1 MSTWLALNLPALP
14 LQLAQRGLHAAL
26 ARNLVLAIVDGPVQ
40 RTDIVFC
47 NDKACSAGVQPGM
60 KLAAAQALAH
70 DLLAI
75 RRDAQRERMALEEL
89 ACWAYQFSARIA
101 HFQIRNSSGVLIE
114 TGASERLFGGRDA
127 LRQRIVGALRS
138 LGYRATD
145 ASAATPTAA
154 RILACARELGLRPP
168 DAVAAPE
175 LPSALGPL
183 PLRLLGWEEQINET
197 LHALGLRTIG
207 QVLALPREAFARRFG
222 AQQLSDLDRM
232 LGTIPDPHPLFTPL
246 EQFRAHIELPADL
259 VDVAQLTVPVHR
271 LLRLLEGFLRGQGT
285 GATALLLRIHHS
297 ARREQPIAPTM
308 IDLALAVPERDA
320 QRLLRLLTE
329 RLTRVSLP
337 EPAIR
342 LELELERMAELVPSN
357 GSFLPPVPKS
367 AAQGIDAL
375 QLAETLHARLGSAGV
390 FQLQA
395 LSDHR
400 PEFAYR
406 IVPLAPGLPYR
417 QSQTPLPTQRPLM
430 ILPTP
435 HRLPTT
441 PKESG
446 TPHYGDGGPLALLA
460 GPERIEAGWWDLGQA
475 QRATVHRDYFVARNR
490 SGQTLWIYR
499 ELAAPHNWFLHGFF
513 A

>member
-1 MSTWLALNLPALP
+1 MSTWLALNLPALS
-14 LQLAQRGLHAAL
+14 LQLAQRGLNAAL
-26 ARNLVLAIVDGPVQ
+26 ARNLTLAIVDGPVQ

-47 NDKACSAGVQPGM
+47 NDKARSAGVLPGM

-70 DLLAI
+70 DLVAI
-75 RRDAQRERMALEEL
+75 RRDAQRERTALEEL
-89 ACWAYQFSARIA
+89 ACWAYQFSARIVP
-101 HFQIRNSSGVLIE
+101 FQARDSSAVLIE

-145 ASAATPTAA
+145 ASAATPAAA

-168 DAVAAPE
+168 DAVAAAQ

-183 PLRLLGWEEQINET
+183 PLRLLDWEEQINET
-197 LHALGLRTIG
+197 LYALGLSTIG

-232 LGTIPDPHPLFTPL
+232 LGTIPDPQPPFAPL

-271 LLRLLEGFLRGQGT
+271 LLRLLEGFLRGHGA
-285 GATALLLRIHHS
+285 GATALLLRVHHS
-297 ARREQPIAPTM
+297 ARREQPTAPTT
-308 IDLALAVPERDA
+308 IGLALAVPERDA
-320 QRLLRLLTE
+320 QRLLRLFTE
-329 RLTRVSLP
+329 RLTRISLP

-342 LELELERMAELVPSN
+342 LELELERMAELVPPN
-357 GSFLPPVPKS
+357 ASFLPPAPQS
-367 AAQGIDAL
+367 ATQGTDAL
-375 QLAETLHARLGSAGV
+375 QLAETLHARLGSTGV

-406 IVPLAPGLPYR
+406 VVPLAPGLPYP

-435 HRLPTT
+435 QRLATA

-446 TPHYGDGGPLALLA
+446 TPHYGEGGPLALLA

-499 ELAAPHNWFLHGFF
+499 ELTAPHNWFLHGFF

>member
-1 MSTWLALNLPALP
+1 MPTWLALNLPALS
-14 LQLAQRGLHAAL
+14 LQLAQRGLNAAL
-26 ARNLVLAIVDGPVQ
+26 ARNLALAIVDGPVQ

-47 NDKACSAGVQPGM
+47 NDKARNAGVLPGM
-60 KLAAAQALAH
+60 KLAAAQALVH
-70 DLLAI
+70 DLVAI
-75 RRDAQRERMALEEL
+75 RRDAQCERTALEEL
-89 ACWAYQFSARIA
+89 ACWAYQFSAQIVP
-101 HFQIRNSSGVLIE
+101 FQVRDSSAVLIE

-138 LGYRATD
+138 LGYCATD
-145 ASAATPTAA
+145 ASAATPAAA
-154 RILACARELGLRPP
+154 RILACARAAGLKPP
-168 DAVAAPE
+168 DAVTAAQ
-175 LPSALGPL
+175 LPGALGLL

-197 LHALGLRTIG
+197 LHALGLSTIG
-207 QVLALPREAFARRFG
+207 QVLGLPREAFARRFG
-222 AQQLSDLDRM
+222 VQRLRDLDRM
-232 LGTIPDPHPLFTPL
+232 LGIIPDPHPPFTPL
-246 EQFRAHIELPADL
+246 EEFRAHIELPADL
-259 VDVAQLTVPVHR
+259 IDIEQLTVPVHR
-271 LLRLLEGFLRGQGT
+271 LLRLLEGFLRGHGA

-297 ARREQPIAPTM
+297 ARREQPTTPTT
-308 IDLALAVPERDA
+308 IDLVLAVPERDA

-329 RLTRVSLP
+329 RLARISLP
-337 EPAIR
+337 DPAIR
-342 LELELERMAELVPSN
+342 LELELERMAELVPPN
-357 GSFLPPVPKS
+357 ASFLPPIPPS
-367 AAQGIDAL
+367 ATQGIDAL

-406 IVPLAPGLPYR
+406 VVPLTPGLPYP

-435 HRLPTT
+435 HRLPAA
-441 PKESG
+441 PKEFG
-446 TPHYGDGGPLALLA
+446 TPHYGDGAPLALLA